1 MNIFGGNTMEKSEI
15 IQILSQAENEIEKA
29 DISDKILFSNKYFKC
44 GFAKQCEYNY
54 AYGAGLSIIGRV
66 YNHGGNK
73 NSDYHNGVVYLA
85 EKSKVTS
92 SEIKAIRKAFKSRKG
107 YCYRISYKFDV
118 ILKNMIE
125 LLMNTDN
132 NIKKVF
138 FKKYKG
144 YTYRA
149 VLAKNQCE
157 AINYAVKE
165 AEKISSEKIQR
176 IEKIQVNI
184 EMMVCKVK

>member
-1 MNIFGGNTMEKSEI
+1 MEKSEI
-15 IQILSQAENEIEKA
+15 IQILSQAENEIQKS
-29 DISDKILFSNKYFKC
+29 DISDKILLLNKYFKC
-44 GFAKQCEYNY
+44 GFSKMCEYNY

-107 YCYRISYKFDV
+107 YCYRISYKFDE

-132 NIKKVF
+132 NIKKMY

-144 YTYRA
+144 YTYRG

-157 AINYAVKE
+157 AINYAIKE
-165 AEKISSEKIQR
+165 AEGMSSEKIQR
-176 IEKIQVNI
+176 IEKIQGNI
-184 EMMVCKVK
+184 EMMVCKIK